1 MTELQGPAPK
11 WVGNVPLNA
20 WLAVGLGLIAMQAAI
35 LLAMGQPLICACG
48 YVKLWH
54 GVVQS
59 PETSQHLTDWYTPSH
74 VIHGVLFYAGLWL
87 LAPRLPVGVR
97 FVIAMGLEVGWEVFE
112 NTEFAMERYRQGA
125 LAQGYFGDSVINS
138 VFDTFAAAGGFLMA
152 RLAPLW
158 ATVALVIGMEVFVG
172 VMIRDNLTLNIIQFL
187 YPTEAV
193 SRWQTGG

>member
-1 MTELQGPAPK
+1 MTEWQVPAPK
-11 WVGNVPLNA
+11 WVENVPLKT
-20 WLAVGLGLIAMQAAI
+20 WMVVGLTLIALQAAT

-74 VIHGVLFYAGLWL
+74 IIHGVLFYAGLWL
-87 LAPRLPVGVR
+87 LAPQLPVGMR
-97 FVIAMGLEVGWEVFE
+97 FALAMGLEASWEVFE
-112 NTEFAMERYRQGA
+112 NTEFAMDRYRQGA

-138 VFDTFAAAGGFLMA
+138 AFDTLAAAGGFLIA

-158 ATVALVIGMEVFVG
+158 ATVALVIGMELIVG
-172 VMIRDNLTLNIIQFL
+172 GSIRDNLMLNIIQFL
-187 YPTEAV
+187 YPTAAV
-193 SRWQTGG
+193 SQWQTGG